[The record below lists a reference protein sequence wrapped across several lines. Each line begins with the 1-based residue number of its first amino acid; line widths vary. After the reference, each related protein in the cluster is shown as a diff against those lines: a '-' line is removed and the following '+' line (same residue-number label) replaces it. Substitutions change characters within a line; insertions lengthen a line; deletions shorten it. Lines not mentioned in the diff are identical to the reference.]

1 MCCTLQDE
9 ELQTDPVLVLHRL
22 PPHVAAAPALQLTEG
37 APALLGHLPG
47 LPQLRP
53 PHRPHHLP
61 RPGRT
66 SPTDQPASVSLLEQR
81 GPAGDKEALHSL
93 LCEEAQS

>member
-1 MCCTLQDE
+1 MSCNLQDE
-9 ELQTDPVLVLHRL
+9 ELQTDPVPVLHRL

-53 PHRPHHLP
+53 PHRPHHLS
-61 RPGRT
+61 RP
-66 SPTDQPASVSLLEQR
+66 EQR